1 MIEVFMPKAGMDMK
15 EGTLIRWLKEV
26 GETVEL
32 DEPIMEIETDK
43 ITMEAESPGSG
54 ILLSKIV
61 EEGSVVPVL
70 SVLGYIGE
78 AGELPPQQ
86 TSQVMNFANSKTEE
100 GEDSARSFRDAV
112 SARGEAEEGFRD
124 AVSARDKVVEGFVN
138 ILSSGNKT
146 AENAGTAG
154 EYKGSIPATPYA
166 KKLAREKGIDLCDIA
181 GENSMNGA
189 IHGKDVMATS
199 LAKRVA
205 EVNQVDLWEVA
216 GSGKHGKITRADVE
230 RQMQEFSESS
240 QNPFRTVESRQKLKG
255 VRKVVG
261 KRMFESYSQV
271 PTVMQSMKADMTKLL
286 DFRRKLNEGR
296 EQKISLNDLLIKA
309 TATAVKELPHVRTMV
324 EGDELVTYAEANI
337 GFAVAVEDGLYVP
350 VIRNAD
356 QLSVGEI
363 SRQAREL
370 AKKAREGTIRPDEFS
385 GGTFSISNM
394 GMFDVYTFNPI
405 INQPESGILGITGI
419 EDVLKLVDGQVV
431 VRKEAVLC
439 MSYDHRVMDGVGAAK
454 LKKRVKELIE
464 HPIEI
469 LI

>member
-26 GETVEL
+26 GDPVEL

-78 AGELPPQQ
+78 AGELPPQGTPQ
-86 TSQVMNFANSKTEE
+86 MMNFESGKTQPQ
-100 GEDSARSFRDAV
+100 GPV
-112 SARGEAEEGFRD
+112 
-124 AVSARDKVVEGFVN
+124 
-138 ILSSGNKT
+138 
-146 AENAGTAG
+146 
-154 EYKGSIPATPYA
+154 PATPYA
-166 KKLAREKGIDLCDIA
+166 KKLAREKGIDLRDVA
-181 GENSMNGA
+181 RENGESFA
-189 IHGKDVMATS
+189 IHGKDVLATS
-199 LAKRVA
+199 LARRVA
-205 EVNQVDLWEVA
+205 EVNQVDLGEVA

-230 RQMQEFSESS
+230 RNMQESVESG
-240 QNPFRTVESRQKLKG
+240 QNPFRTVENRQKLKG

-271 PTVMQSMKADMTKLL
+271 PTVMQSMKADMTELL
-286 DFRRKLNEGR
+286 DFRKKLNEGR

-309 TATAVKELPHVRTMV
+309 TAIAVKELPHVRTMV
-324 EGDELVTYAEANI
+324 EGDELVTYTEANI

-469 LI
+469 LL